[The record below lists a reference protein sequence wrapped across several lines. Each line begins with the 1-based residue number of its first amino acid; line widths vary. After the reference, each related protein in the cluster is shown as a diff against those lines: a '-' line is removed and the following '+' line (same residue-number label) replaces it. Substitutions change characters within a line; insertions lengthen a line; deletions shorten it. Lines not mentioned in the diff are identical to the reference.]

1 MTHLLMNPPIRN
13 AGNPN
18 CRAATS
24 KIPMALPPAREG
36 VTQMTEINNALTEV
50 DAGRPCESIV
60 RQTDCLGLKLHPICY
75 Y

>member
-24 KIPMALPPAREG
+24 EIPMALPPATWEG
-36 VTQMTEINNALTEV
+36 ATQMTEINNALTEV
-50 DAGRPCESIV
+50 DAARPC
-60 RQTDCLGLKLHPICY
+60 
-75 Y
+75 